1 MNNLKKH
8 IHGYDMY
15 RSSLNLASLSLLRS
29 CKSVYGSLY
38 EIGYQGSHQGMF
50 GLFLIKRAR

>member
-1 MNNLKKH
+1 
-8 IHGYDMY
+8 MY

-50 GLFLIKRAR
+50 GLFLIKRAG